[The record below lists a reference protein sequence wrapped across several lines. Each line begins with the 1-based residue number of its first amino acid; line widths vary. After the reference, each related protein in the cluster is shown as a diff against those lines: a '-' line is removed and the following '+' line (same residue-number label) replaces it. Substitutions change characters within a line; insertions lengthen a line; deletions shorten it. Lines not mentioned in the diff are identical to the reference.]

1 MSSFASKVKTLI
13 VTTSLYASLS
23 LVAWAQEANVE
34 QPLTTD
40 LEVKKLTPDV
50 VGGEAS
56 KQDDLRDNYFNSLQN
71 RLENRSNLRV
81 ENVEQAGEV
90 YNDNTNERS
99 QVQASEESPKDAEK
113 EVAEE
118 QNDEAIDE
126 RNQRK
131 ELKAKNIT
139 EDALLSSEAVAGSR
153 QNIEQVLEDPD
164 LTGDDKEKI
173 KELLGVRID
182 SYQEREDSRYEGK
195 GDPRERKEEYKADR
209 QNR

>member
-1 MSSFASKVKTLI
+1 MSSFKGKVTTLI
-13 VTTSLYASLS
+13 VSTALYASLS
-23 LVAWAQEANVE
+23 LVALAQETDVE
-34 QPLTTD
+34 VPLTTD
-40 LEVKKLTPDV
+40 LEVEKLTPDV

-71 RLENRSNLRV
+71 RLEN
-81 ENVEQAGEV
+81 VEQADET
-90 YNDNTNERS
+90 YNENELP
-99 QVQASEESPKDAEK
+99 QVQASEENPQDAEK
-113 EVAEE
+113 EVVEG

-139 EDALLSSEAVAGSR
+139 EDAKLSSESVAGSR
-153 QNIEQVLEDPD
+153 QNIEQVLEDPN

-195 GDPRERKEEYKADR
+195 GDPRERKEQYKADR